1 MLFLD
6 GVYIGAGDGLRFR
19 RVPPPTVAALETLVR
34 VISERV
40 GRALE
45 RQGLL
50 VGTWRIA
57 FWSWTRLTARA
68 SMIYWVIR
76 LPTALRLVRSRAPS
90 VYLTDGAGSRRSHR
104 RQISAGSWVLVTRRG
119 GERGTRT

>member
-6 GVYIGAGDGLRFR
+6 GVYVTSGERLSFR
-19 RVPPPTVAALETLVR
+19 RVPPPTVAALEKLVR

-50 VGTWRIA
+50 VRDFENSFLTLDPADVAGFNDLLGHSITYRVA
-57 FWSWTRLTARA
+57 LGPLAKVAKRVWTPPRLQAH
-68 SMIYWVIR
+68 
-76 LPTALRLVRSRAPS
+76 RSRAKS
-90 VYLTDGAGSRRSHR
+90 AHDQRVRVAE
-104 RQISAGSWVLVTRRG
+104 ISQQL
-119 GERGTRT
+119 

>member
-6 GVYIGAGDGLRFR
+6 GVYLTAGERLTFR
-19 RVPPPTVAALETLVR
+19 RVPPPTVAALEKLVR

-50 VGTWRIA
+50 VRDLA
-57 FWSWTRLTARA
+57 NSFLTVD
-68 SMIYWVIR
+68 S
-76 LPTALRLVRSRAPS
+76 P
-90 VYLTDGAGSRRSHR
+90 DGSDFDNLLGHS
-104 RQISAGSWVLVTRRG
+104 ITLCILF
-119 GERGTRT
+119 